1 MSDMTAL
8 TEKLSALA
16 AEDEVFVGG
25 ARIIAQDG
33 GAVALAAI
41 LREIDATV
49 LERTLVF
56 GIGDVSASLIVA
68 GRRLKGLLSVSDSAD
83 AAIGQSLSREEPDV
97 LQAAGALMTALCDKA
112 SRVTV
117 RSAPIQ
123 PFGKG
128 GDAGISA
135 TGLAELWSVDL
146 NARPLPPIARFLSAN
161 AESLGGYLLITGG
174 DVTES
179 AGETEALKL
188 IWDEQV
194 LALRKNQKAIVK
206 KQSGAQMMCFD
217 GAMGAGTAV
226 AVAIAGDDA
235 CICAFA
241 SDQLAALTASW
252 QSIIS

>member
-1 MSDMTAL
+1 MTAL

-16 AEDEVFVGG
+16 AEDDVFVAG
-25 ARIIAQDG
+25 ARVIAQDG
-33 GAVALAAI
+33 GQVALAAI
-41 LREIDATV
+41 LREIDATI

-68 GRRLKGLLSVSDSAD
+68 GRRLKGLLSVSGSSD
-83 AAIGQSLSREEPDV
+83 AAIGQSLSREEPKI
-97 LQAAGALMTALCDKA
+97 LQAAGDLMTSLCDKA

-117 RSAPIQ
+117 RAEPIQ
-123 PFGKG
+123 PFSKG

-135 TGLAELWSVDL
+135 KGLAELWNVDL
-146 NARPLPPIARFLSAN
+146 NARPLPPIARFLAAN
-161 AESLGGYLLITGG
+161 ASVLGGHLLISGA
-174 DVTES
+174 DIVES
-179 AGETEALKL
+179 AGETEALQL

-194 LALRKNQKAIVK
+194 MTLRKSQKAIAK
-206 KQSGAQMMCFD
+206 KQAGAQMMCFD

-226 AVAIAGDDA
+226 AFAVAGDDA

-241 SDQLAALTASW
+241 SDQIATLTASW